1 MRTIQLLA
9 FTLFTVMSSMLAA
22 CSSENDLDSEN
33 PEQENPIEAKDVSAK
48 DLIGHWQCTIQK
60 WIEAGDEW
68 QSSYDIK
75 KDEYYIEFNEDFTG
89 MLDSGNDQLM
99 EIMNM
104 HTFTWSISKGVI
116 SFGTSSTDKWYI
128 KEFSENDMTLYWVD
142 GEYNITCKFK
152 RDAGGTY
159 KPVLGN
165 KIMRITNYY
174 LRNGTAKDNL
184 RYYDFKYDSQ
194 NRIEEWTE
202 TVTDGNGVKATTKY
216 SYEGNTIKTN
226 YQNYIIG
233 ENGYLKIGNRKLSP
247 TIEGENIT
255 KLLYDNN
262 GFLTDIEYGE
272 DPLRKGT
279 IHYEYKKNGYFST
292 LSSFYKKETYQYTYN
307 VEFLNNT
314 SINLV
319 PLYTYGGYFNFTLE
333 LFDFVG
339 KRPLFLLRESTYHG
353 KNGSYNKRE
362 FIFKKD
368 NKGRVIQIREVT
380 NLSPQ
385 VWDIYYENITNEPTD
400 EPTDGYG
407 AIANAVDLGLSVKW
421 ASWNLGAT
429 GVEEYGGLYTWGV
442 PNAKPGYNTESNRPD
457 YLKEISGTEYDIAR
471 AQWGKNWRLP
481 TNAEQAELTAKC
493 KWELT
498 EINNI
503 IGLKVT
509 GPNNRSIF
517 LPAAG
522 YQNSVATVDR
532 GEIGYYWSGT
542 RDRFDAGKAY
552 PIYRFFTT
560 SKLQINW
567 YWFAKN
573 YAAGADDL
581 RFFNAMSIRPVCD

>member
-1 MRTIQLLA
+1 MRTIQLLV
-9 FTLFTVMSSMLAA
+9 FTLFVVISSILTA
-22 CSSENDLDSEN
+22 CSSGNDADLEN
-33 PEQENPIEAKDVSAK
+33 PEEKNPIEVKDILAK
-48 DLIGHWQCTIQK
+48 DLIGHWQCVTQK
-60 WIEAGDEW
+60 WVESGDEW
-68 QSSYDIK
+68 QSSYDTK
-75 KDEYYIEFNEDFTG
+75 KDDYYIEFNENFTG
-89 MLDSGNDQLM
+89 VLDSGDDQLM

-104 HTFTWSISKGVI
+104 YTFTWSISKGVI
-116 SFGTSSTDKWYI
+116 SYGTSVTDKWYI
-128 KEFSENDMTLYWVD
+128 KEFSKNEMTLYWAD

-174 LRNGTAKDNL
+174 LRNGITKDNL

-202 TVTDGNGVKATTKY
+202 TVTDGNGFKETTKY
-216 SYEGNTIKTN
+216 SYEGNIVKTN
-226 YQNYIIG
+226 FQDYIIG
-233 ENGYLKIGNRKLSP
+233 ENGYLKIGNKKLSP
-247 TIEGENIT
+247 TIKGENIQ
-255 KLLYDNN
+255 KLIYDKNEY
-262 GFLTDIEYGE
+262 LTDIEYGE
-272 DPLRKGT
+272 DPLKKGT
-279 IHYEYKKNGYFST
+279 IHYEYENNGYTST
-292 LSSFYKKETYQYTYN
+292 LNSFYEKETYQYIYN

-339 KRPLFLLRESTYHG
+339 KRPLYLPREFVYHG
-353 KNGSYNKRE
+353 KNGSYNKKE

-368 NKGRVIQIREVT
+368 DKGRTIQIREVT

-385 VWDIYYENITNEPTD
+385 IWDIYYENITD
-400 EPTDGYG
+400 EPADDPTGGYG
-407 AIANAVDLGLSVKW
+407 TIADAVDLGLSVKW

-429 GVEEYGGLYTWGV
+429 GPEEYGELYTWGV
-442 PNAKPGYNTESNRPD
+442 PNAKSGYDAKSSRPD

-471 AQWGKNWRLP
+471 AQWGENWRLP
-481 TNAEQAELTAKC
+481 TNAEQAELTEKC

-509 GPNNRSIF
+509 GPNGHSIF

-522 YQNSVATVDR
+522 YQNNVATVDH

-542 RDRFDAGKAY
+542 RDRLDAGKAY

-567 YWFAKN
+567 SWAAKN

-581 RFFNAMSIRPVCD
+581 RFYNAMSIRPVCD